1 MEKTGNIESGTLEH
15 FNNYKYAPTR
25 STPIDVFAI
34 TSAAFASLGNGVVV
48 GGTGGSNNSII
59 AKGINNNRSNNH
71 NNRITN
77 SAESEI
83 TSVAS
88 LSNQSSNMATQEI
101 IVTSNGVSSG
111 GDGGH
116 DWMPKPE
123 A

>member
-48 GGTGGSNNSII
+48 GGTGGSNNSMI
-59 AKGINNNRSNNH
+59 AKGINNRSN

-101 IVTSNGVSSG
+101 IVTSNGVSSDG
-111 GDGGH
+111 VGGH